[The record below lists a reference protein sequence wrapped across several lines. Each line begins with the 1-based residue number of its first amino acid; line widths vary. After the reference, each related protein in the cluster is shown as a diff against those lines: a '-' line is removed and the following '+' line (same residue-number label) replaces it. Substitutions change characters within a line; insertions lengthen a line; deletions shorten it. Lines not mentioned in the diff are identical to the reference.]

1 MRVQLDC
8 SRNCSS
14 PYSLC
19 CIILFYYFISTA
31 TTFPLKSIIVDDCI
45 LGKVEMYGRIK
56 TVRIKDNMRADTK
69 HTRSS
74 GDTISPLSQAAIA
87 YQKRDR
93 NNLKFACM
101 LYMYE

>member
-1 MRVQLDC
+1 
-8 SRNCSS
+8 
-14 PYSLC
+14 
-19 CIILFYYFISTA
+19 
-31 TTFPLKSIIVDDCI
+31 
-45 LGKVEMYGRIK
+45 MYGRIK

-93 NNLKFACM
+93 DNLKFACM